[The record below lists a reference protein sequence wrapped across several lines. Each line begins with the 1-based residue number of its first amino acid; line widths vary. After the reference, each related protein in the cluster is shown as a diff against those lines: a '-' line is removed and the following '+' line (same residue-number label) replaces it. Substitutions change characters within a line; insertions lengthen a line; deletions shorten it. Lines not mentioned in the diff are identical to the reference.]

1 MEKLTLEGKNQ
12 WEYYK
17 AQIDL
22 VEFAQWKGYTIN
34 SLKTS
39 RNYVVLK
46 KDGDIIVVYQN
57 QNTGY
62 QGYFNPLDTKDNG
75 SILTFE
81 YNRSNGN
88 WRVVFAS
95 LDGFLN
101 EQNTGKLKKRKRYYG
116 QQPRPKRN
124 LTLNTTLSL
133 SHFLTSLT

>member
-1 MEKLTLEGKNQ
+1 MEKLTLEGKHQ

-46 KDGDIIVVYQN
+46 SDGDIIVVYQN

-81 YNRSNGN
+81 YNRSNRN

-101 EQNTGKLKKRKRYYG
+101 EQNTGKLKKPKKVL
-116 QQPRPKRN
+116 RP
-124 LTLNTTLSL
+124 TAPPEAQ
-133 SHFLTSLT
+133 FDAE